1 MLISCDQCN
10 TLSLLSSGFRTS
22 PPECATIGVV
32 VGIPAIL
39 AALAFA
45 FGAGGIG
52 AGIGALWWGGNVPA
66 GGIVAILQSLGAAGL
81 AAFASTKAGTALL
94 AAGCLVR
101 EEIIV
106 CSSET

>member
-1 MLISCDQCN
+1 M
-10 TLSLLSSGFRTS
+10 
-22 PPECATIGVV
+22 PPECARIGVV
-32 VGIPAIL
+32 VGISAIL
-39 AALAFA
+39 AALAAFA
-45 FGAGGIG
+45 FGAGGVG

-81 AAFASTKAGTALL
+81 ATFASTKAGTALL

-106 CSSET
+106 CSSEFKTDIV